1 MQITQSHQTATEFDG
16 GLLVIGRFEEATP
29 GDVEASID
37 GALSGALGA
46 AAERL
51 YFKGKARQTV
61 SLDTLGGVGASR
73 VLLVGL
79 GKKDSFGPANMRD
92 FAAIGVNEALTHR
105 MDAVGIVSPTGSADE
120 AAQLAT
126 GAGLGVYRFDDLQ
139 APPEDAPKAT
149 VETVTIYGADCNDDV
164 ISAGQHVADSVNLA
178 RTLTNEPANVCTPE
192 RFEALA
198 REIAKAPGFELTV
211 LGREEIKARGMGGIV
226 GVSQGATREP
236 RFIHLTYTPS
246 GESKAEIALVGK
258 GLTFDSGGLC
268 IKPAAGMDIMYIDM
282 AGAAAVLG
290 TMDLVSKLQ
299 PDCTVHGIV
308 GACENMTGPDAYR
321 PSDVLTMY
329 SGKTVEVLN
338 TDAEGRLVLAD
349 CLHHAVQ
356 LKPDCIIDLATLTG
370 ACMVALGPNYAG
382 LFSDDDEL
390 ADNILAAADDA
401 GENLWRLPL
410 DPKLAE
416 SLKSKRADITN
427 LGGRYGGAITAAQFL
442 QHFKGDATWAHM
454 DIAGPVL
461 AAKDDGYIRTGGTGY
476 AVMTLWSFICQKG

>member
-1 MQITQSHQTATEFDG
+1 
-16 GLLVIGRFEEATP
+16 
-29 GDVEASID
+29 
-37 GALSGALGA
+37 
-46 AAERL
+46 
-51 YFKGKARQTV
+51 
-61 SLDTLGGVGASR
+61 
-73 VLLVGL
+73 
-79 GKKDSFGPANMRD
+79 
-92 FAAIGVNEALTHR
+92 
-105 MDAVGIVSPTGSADE
+105 
-120 AAQLAT
+120 
-126 GAGLGVYRFDDLQ
+126 
-139 APPEDAPKAT
+139 
-149 VETVTIYGADCNDDV
+149 
-164 ISAGQHVADSVNLA
+164 
-178 RTLTNEPANVCTPE
+178 
-192 RFEALA
+192 
-198 REIAKAPGFELTV
+198 
-211 LGREEIKARGMGGIV
+211 
-226 GVSQGATREP
+226 
-236 RFIHLTYTPS
+236 
-246 GESKAEIALVGK
+246 
-258 GLTFDSGGLC
+258 
-268 IKPAAGMDIMYIDM
+268 
-282 AGAAAVLG
+282 
-290 TMDLVSKLQ
+290 
-299 PDCTVHGIV
+299 
-308 GACENMTGPDAYR
+308 MTGPDAYR

-356 LKPDCIIDLATLTG
+356 LNPDCIIDLATLTG

-390 ADNILAAADDA
+390 AGNILAAADDA